1 MSKFIF
7 TGCLLVLL
15 ASFLNYPATNI
26 NPETTES
33 YYKETIIFPISEQIK
48 IAREEKRMTTKSLAE
63 RVNISKTTL
72 ERLEK
77 GQIVPNEVVL
87 TKLEKELGV
96 RLENKGY

>member
-15 ASFLNYPATNI
+15 ASFLNYPASTP
-26 NPETTES
+26 NPETSQTS
-33 YYKETIIFPISEQIK
+33 YTETIIFPISEQIK
-48 IAREEKRMTTKSLAE
+48 IAREEKHLTTKALAE

-77 GQIVPNEVVL
+77 GQIVPNQAVL
-87 TKLEKELGV
+87 SKLEKELGV